1 MIRKNV
7 QVYIVCSTDSKLLM
21 LKRTKERSGYWQPV
35 CGGIETSELAY
46 ETAIREVSEETGI
59 TNYEYIEKL
68 PFEFKYQEP
77 KNGIEM
83 NMEDV
88 CFLMIIN
95 TKYDIRLSNEH
106 EHYKWIKFDEV
117 SDLTNWEPIIKVC
130 DYLNKKTNI

>member
-7 QVYIVCSTDSKLLM
+7 QIYIVCSTDSKLLM

-35 CGGIETSELAY
+35 CGGIETGEF
-46 ETAIREVSEETGI
+46 ENDTAIREVCEETGI
-59 TNYEYIEKL
+59 TQYDYIKKL

-88 CFLMIIN
+88 CFLMSIKS
-95 TKYDIRLSNEH
+95 KYDIVLSDEH
-106 EHYKWIKFDEV
+106 EQYKWIDFDEV
-117 SDLTNWEPIIKVC
+117 SALTNWDPILTVCEYLSKGIK
-130 DYLNKKTNI
+130 I